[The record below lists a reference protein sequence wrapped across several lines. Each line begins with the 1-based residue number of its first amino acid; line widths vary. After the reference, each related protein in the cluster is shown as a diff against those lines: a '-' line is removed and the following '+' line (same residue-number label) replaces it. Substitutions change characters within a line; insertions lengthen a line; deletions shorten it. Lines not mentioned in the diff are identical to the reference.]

1 MQARILI
8 VDDDPGLR
16 GLLVDYLGQ
25 QGLQAHAVADGDGLW
40 QALAEETHDLL
51 VLDLMLPGDDG
62 LELCRKLRAADAPWR
77 ILPVIML
84 TARGDET
91 DRIVGLELG
100 ADDYLP
106 KPFNPRE
113 LLARIRG
120 LLRRSRMQSGGT
132 SEPAARAPRSSRFR
146 FAGWVLDPEAYTLAS
161 PDGELHPLGGADVR
175 LLQALASQP
184 GRPLSRDRI
193 MDLTRGRDA
202 SPYDRSIDV
211 QVSRLR
217 RLLGDD
223 AREPRIIRTLRNE
236 GYLMACPVERVE

>member
-16 GLLVDYLGQ
+16 DLLTDYLGQ
-25 QGLQAHAVADGDGLW
+25 QGLEARAVADGSALW
-40 QALAEETHDLL
+40 SALEAGAVDLL
-51 VLDLMLPGDDG
+51 ILDLMLPGDDG
-62 LELCRKLRAADAPWR
+62 LELCRQLRARPGPEAH
-77 ILPVIML
+77 LPVIML

-91 DRIVGLELG
+91 DRIVGLEIG

-120 LLRRSRMQSGGT
+120 VLRRSRQTATGGAT
-132 SEPAARAPRSSRFR
+132 VEQVPGGRMR
-146 FAGWVLDPEAYTLAS
+146 FAGWVLDPGAATLTAT
-161 PDGELHPLGGADVR
+161 DGTIHTLGGADAR
-175 LLQALASQP
+175 LLAALAEQP

-202 SPYDRSIDV
+202 TPFDRSIDV

-223 AREPRIIRTLRNE
+223 AREQRIIRTLRNE
-236 GYLMACPVERVE
+236 GYLLACPVERLE

>member
-1 MQARILI
+1 MQANILI

-16 GLLVDYLGQ
+16 ELLVDYLGQ
-25 QGLQAHAVADGDGLW
+25 NGLEARAVPDGTALW
-40 QALAEETHDLL
+40 PALEAGPVDLL
-51 VLDLMLPGDDG
+51 ILDLMLPGDDG
-62 LELCRKLRAADAPWR
+62 LELCGQLRAADAPWR
-77 ILPVIML
+77 TLPVIML
-84 TARGDET
+84 TARGEET

-120 LLRRSRMQSGGT
+120 LLRRSRMPPARQDDPAGT
-132 SEPAARAPRSSRFR
+132 AGERVRYR
-146 FAGWVLDPEAYTLAS
+146 FAGWLLDPAAHTLAG
-161 PDGELHPLGGADVR
+161 PDGQVHTLGGVDTR
-175 LLQALASQP
+175 LLQALAARP

-193 MDLTRGRDA
+193 MDITRGRDA

-223 AREPRIIRTLRNE
+223 AREQRIIRTLRNE
-236 GYLMACPVERVE
+236 GYLMACDVERVA